1 MPRVW
6 HFSAFH
12 LISCHAISV
21 QYLVAAQAIY
31 NFAPRL
37 RGIRSSVEF
46 RDALCT
52 CKLGAVKYGERVGPA
67 NQLQQTSILDSLD
80 LRPFRISENC
90 FSPTFVVYSRWA
102 SGPDNWI
109 LTSVAE
115 VYGVWNL
122 ATNYHGAYFLS
133 FLQTSSL
140 LQAPI
145 QAGLAPDCVE
155 ETLYFY
161 FV

>member
-1 MPRVW
+1 M
-6 HFSAFH
+6 
-12 LISCHAISV
+12 LIP
-21 QYLVAAQAIY
+21 
-31 NFAPRL
+31 F
-37 RGIRSSVEF
+37 
-46 RDALCT
+46 LCVYRQSRN
-52 CKLGAVKYGERVGPA
+52 AS
-67 NQLQQTSILDSLD
+67 QLLLTSH
-80 LRPFRISENC
+80 
-90 FSPTFVVYSRWA
+90 WA
-102 SGPDNWI
+102 SSPDNWI

-155 ETLYFY
+155 ETLYFTNIY
-161 FV
+161 FLYANDWRTSAICRPTRRAIAIGGTTLSGYNIICFAPCNQADLRI